1 MQTVHRKK
9 PSTVQVCVCVCLR
22 VDTPSVLIRLRDW
35 SIMLDLCTKS
45 DYMLQR
51 HYMFNS
57 LVHVLEVRNIKR
69 ALGWADGA
77 CQDSK
82 IRQADNQPSTL
93 QRALW
98 VFVLRDNLYSCR
110 ISLFSDQNHSDSNKS
125 SCSWFISAAW
135 EEKLLINIIQTGTRI
150 CSDILL
156 TIFERKQY
164 VGMEYSDEQTKWCIP
179 QCIWPLLMW

>member
-1 MQTVHRKK
+1 MYLKSETSKELLAEQTEHVR
-9 PSTVQVCVCVCLR
+9 TLR
-22 VDTPSVLIRLRDW
+22 YDRLITSHQLF
-35 SIMLDLCTKS
+35 SS
-45 DYMLQR
+45 D
-51 HYMFNS
+51 
-57 LVHVLEVRNIKR
+57 
-69 ALGWADGA
+69 
-77 CQDSK
+77 
-82 IRQADNQPSTL
+82 
-93 QRALW
+93 RALW

-125 SCSWFISAAW
+125 SRSWFISAAW